1 MSASLSTILLAN
13 GWLTMK
19 LLGIAKT
26 GAEWV
31 LWLLVILGV
40 IATFITVERML
51 FYKKHKADA
60 QALRQLV
67 ISLDGG
73 NIDAA
78 VTTLKAGAPGMEV
91 NVLSYG
97 LQQLDKGGRA
107 VEELMNGALVREIE
121 RYDKS
126 LWYLATLGNNAP
138 FIGLFGTVLGVIMAF
153 DALGSGVKPEGGGS
167 AVMGPIAEA
176 LIATA
181 VGLLV
186 AIPAVLAFNIFK
198 IRAHHSF
205 NDTSMLSQ
213 TMLAFAH
220 AKDAP
225 MIAKHMVSPAKAAGL
240 AKGASPETK
249 KGKALDKQ
257 GKQSKMAIPAEP
269 VKAPE
274 AVAAPAAAAAV
285 AMEAAT
291 EVEAEEAATEV
302 AAETSGDP
310 ATKTDEG

>member
-1 MSASLSTILLAN
+1 
-13 GWLTMK
+13 
-19 LLGIAKT
+19 
-26 GAEWV
+26 
-31 LWLLVILGV
+31 
-40 IATFITVERML
+40 
-51 FYKKHKADA
+51 
-60 QALRQLV
+60 
-67 ISLDGG
+67 
-73 NIDAA
+73 
-78 VTTLKAGAPGMEV
+78 
-91 NVLSYG
+91 
-97 LQQLDKGGRA
+97 
-107 VEELMNGALVREIE
+107 
-121 RYDKS
+121 
-126 LWYLATLGNNAP
+126 
-138 FIGLFGTVLGVIMAF
+138 MAF